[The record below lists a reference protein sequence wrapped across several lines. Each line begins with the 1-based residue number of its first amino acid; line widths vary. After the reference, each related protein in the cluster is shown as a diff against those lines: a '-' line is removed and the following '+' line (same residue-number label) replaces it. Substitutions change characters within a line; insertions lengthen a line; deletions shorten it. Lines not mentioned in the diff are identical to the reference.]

1 VAVVLAA
8 GRSRRLE
15 AATGGASKA
24 LLPVGGLALL
34 ERTVRGLL
42 AAGLE
47 RVVVVVGHDGE
58 NVGRLAARL
67 APGRVEVVRAGH
79 WSAGNGCSLA
89 AAADTVASEPL
100 FVVTT
105 GDHLFGP
112 AALAELLDA
121 GEPAVLVDPAPSPA
135 VVAEGTRVVAV
146 DGRAVAF
153 GKDLAAPAVDC
164 GAFVLPPEVFGQQ
177 RLAAGEGDYG
187 LAGAIS
193 RLAREQPLRVV
204 PLRRATWWQ
213 DVDTPADLQAARR
226 LLRRSLPKPSDG
238 PVSRWLNRPVS
249 TRISM
254 ALAGLRP
261 SPDLVTLLVFL
272 LTLGGAASLAAG
284 AGLLGAVLV
293 QLSSML
299 DGVDGEL
306 ARLLMRGSP
315 RGALLD
321 SVLDRVGDGAVLLGA
336 GLWALALHVP
346 APAVLVLTAAAITG
360 AFLSMA
366 VKDRAAAL
374 GRPFPERLLGWLLGG
389 RDGRLL
395 LVAVCAVLGQPLVA
409 LAAVAATS
417 GLAAAGRL
425 AVAWRWMEAD
435 GEGRRPA

>member
-8 GRSRRLE
+8 GRSQRLE

-42 AAGLE
+42 VAGLE

-67 APGRVEVVRAGH
+67 APGRVEVVRAEH
-79 WSAGNGCSLA
+79 WGAGNGCSLA
-89 AAADTVASEPL
+89 AADAVASEPL

-105 GDHLFGP
+105 GDHLLGP
-112 AALAELLDA
+112 AALADLLDA
-121 GEPAVLVDPAPSPA
+121 GEPAVLVDPAPSTA
-135 VVAEGTRVVAV
+135 VVAEGTRVVVV

-164 GAFVLPPEVFGQQ
+164 GAFVLPPEVFLQQ

-204 PLRRATWWQ
+204 PLRQATWWQ

-226 LLRRSLPKPSDG
+226 LLRRSLPKPTDG

-254 ALAGLRP
+254 AVAGLRP

-284 AGLLGAVLV
+284 AGLIGAILV
-293 QLSSML
+293 QLSSTL

-306 ARLLMRGSP
+306 ARLLMRASP

-346 APAVLVLTAAAITG
+346 APTVLVLTAAAITG

-395 LVAVCAVLGQPLVA
+395 LVAVFAALGQPLLA

-417 GLAAAGRL
+417 GLAAAARL
-425 AVAWRWMEAD
+425 AVAWRWLEAD
-435 GEGRRPA
+435 GDRPAS